1 MSNHHQSLMVWAVF
15 GAGIV
20 AFMGIGLIDP
30 ILPEIA
36 AQLRAGPNQV
46 SLLFTSYSALMSLSM
61 LVTGVVTKTLGTKW
75 TLLLGM
81 AVVTIFALVSG
92 LSDQIGLLI
101 GFRAFW
107 GLGNALFIATALT
120 TIISASTSGTARA
133 VILYEAAIGL
143 GFSMGPLLGGILG
156 NLSWRL
162 PFFAVAL
169 LMGLAAAVV
178 VATMPAPGKK
188 PVVLRADGRRHS
200 GFGDLFQALKHWP
213 LVILGLTALL
223 YNFGF
228 FTILGFGPFVMGLD
242 ILGIGFVFMGWGV
255 LVALTSVFFA
265 PVLKKRFG
273 TIRSLSATFLYF
285 VFLLAFMGTFV
296 AVQAVVITG
305 VILSGAAIGTAN
317 TLLTT
322 AAMNATPVE
331 RSTASAAYNFLRF
344 IGSAIAPALAAFLAT
359 TISPRVPFLLA
370 GAVVFVALVLLL
382 SLRHHIRHVDH
393 AAH

>member
-1 MSNHHQSLMVWAVF
+1 MSKNHQSITVWAVF

-36 AQLRAGPNQV
+36 AQLRADPNQV

-61 LVTGVVTKTLGTKW
+61 LVTGVMTKKLGTKW

-81 AVVTIFALVSG
+81 SLVAIFALLSG
-92 LSDQIGLLI
+92 MSDQIGILI
-101 GFRAFW
+101 GYRAFW
-107 GLGNALFIATALT
+107 GFGNALFIATALT
-120 TIISASTSGTARA
+120 TIISASSNGTARA

-143 GFSMGPLLGGILG
+143 GFSMGPLLGGLLG
-156 NLSWRL
+156 NSSWRL

-169 LMGLAAAVV
+169 LMGVAAVVV
-178 VATMPAPGKK
+178 VATMPAPQRK
-188 PVVLRADGRRHS
+188 PAIPLADGRTPT
-200 GFGDLFQALKHWP
+200 GFGDLFRALKHRP

-255 LVALTSVFFA
+255 PVALTSVILA
-265 PVLKKRFG
+265 PAIKRRFG
-273 TIRSLSATFLYF
+273 TIRSLSATFVYF
-285 VFLLAFMGTFV
+285 VVLLAVMGTFV
-296 AVQAVVITG
+296 SVQAVVIVG
-305 VILSGAAIGTAN
+305 VILSGGAIGTAN

-359 TISPRVPFLLA
+359 AISPCVPFLLA
-370 GAVVFVALVLLL
+370 SVVVFVALVLLL
-382 SLRHHIRHVDH
+382 SLRRYIRHVDH
-393 AAH
+393 ASH